1 MQDFGGRARPDAARS
16 GVGCALMRS
25 ARINNT
31 AGRAHEKQSKG
42 RCAVRRAPAG
52 NGQKHGR
59 GKRKATPHGF
69 GCSMFHERKNRFLAS
84 TSVGCLGDK
93 QISPRESR
101 CYSNCTTMHMVARA
115 NDSCG
120 CLFAADGPKVIPLG
134 RTLHMSNL
142 WRYLVLALRMENA
155 HQEVLDSD
163 DSGNS
168 TCCGDETECES
179 WPDSSPIGSRLLA
192 RKIENQQELQAQQT
206 FVLPSAPIVACRL
219 REGKG
224 SENWM

>member
-59 GKRKATPHGF
+59 KNGQ
-69 GCSMFHERKNRFLAS
+69 NRFLAS